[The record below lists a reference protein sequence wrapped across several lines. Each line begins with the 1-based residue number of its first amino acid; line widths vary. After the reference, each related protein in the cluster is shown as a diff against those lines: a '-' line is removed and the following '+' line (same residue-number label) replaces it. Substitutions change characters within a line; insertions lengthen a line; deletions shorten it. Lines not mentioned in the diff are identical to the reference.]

1 MQHLSYG
8 IRAGIFSALIL
19 TLWSFSSVAGV
30 MDDAPMSVGFSYVV
44 VAYGLLGLPQ
54 ILYGL
59 ALGFVASGW
68 SRALSAEVGE
78 HSLRRWLEEPEW
90 NRRAAAMLLL
100 LPVAIGGAAI
110 LVAGTHLTI
119 TSKFV
124 RAVFQAVGL
133 GAVTGGVLL
142 AGVALLPFLYAALSR
157 VIGLLFRGKVSES
170 SRAVTSILWAYGVGA
185 VFVLAAAYKYA
196 SGLQVWSPS
205 LLRMAVAG
213 SVLTPS
219 LIVALSRLDSKTA
232 FWRYGFPLAG
242 LIIAVVCAFFA
253 PKLAVSGPEM
263 RQVVFQDSHL
273 LAATARIIVPL
284 PGANDGGAVFAFA
297 DCDDES
303 DPRCKDAD
311 VKEIS
316 LSSKSHPARRSVAL
330 AIEAGKQ
337 SAVNQFQQTPKPPKN
352 LVFILIDTLRQDHLG
367 YAGYER
373 KTSPHIDQ
381 IASESV
387 VFLDTYAT
395 SPHTPRSIPP
405 MLFSQYAS
413 RMMWAGA
420 QYNYPR
426 VRPENLGLFEVLQE
440 RGWKNIGMTSHFY
453 FSERQGIRQ
462 GFDVWDNEGAGTIA
476 ESNDDIAAPRIWE
489 KLQPVISDLGR
500 QQREKGE
507 DSQPFSLFIHL
518 FEPHA
523 RWIAHSEFDFGKG
536 ETVRERHINSY
547 DSEIAYTDSYIAKIV
562 TKLKEEGLYD
572 NSILVISSDHGEAF
586 NEHGH
591 YFHGQTLY
599 NEVIKV
605 PLIVRVPGWNSRR
618 VEGPV
623 SIIDVAP
630 TVLDLMAVTIPPDF
644 AGISLTDI
652 MLGRS
657 EPPLRPLFAELL
669 PYTSFKEHIKT
680 VIYGQEKFIKNYTLG
695 LEEFYD
701 LAEDPGEQTN
711 LRTRQ
716 RERADK
722 LQEMLKEFA
731 Q

>member
-1 MQHLSYG
+1 MQHLSNG

-19 TLWSFSSVAGV
+19 TLWSFSSVAGAI
-30 MDDAPMSVGFSYVV
+30 DEAPMSVGFFYVV
-44 VAYGLLGLPQ
+44 AAYGLLGLPQ

-59 ALGFVASGW
+59 VLGAVIGSW
-68 SRALSAEVGE
+68 SRVLSVEVGA
-78 HSLRRWLEEPEW
+78 HSVGQWLEQPVW
-90 NRRAAAMLLL
+90 DRRAASMLLVV
-100 LPVAIGGAAI
+100 PVAIGVAAA
-110 LVAGTHLTI
+110 LVSGVHLAV

-133 GAVTGGVLL
+133 GAATGAVLL
-142 AGVALLPFLYAALSR
+142 GLLAVSPFLYVGLSR
-157 VIGLLFRGKVSES
+157 VVGLLFRGKEGEPA
-170 SRAVTSILWAYGVGA
+170 RAVKSVLWAYGVGA
-185 VFVLAAAYKYA
+185 VLVLAAGYKYA
-196 SGLQVWSPS
+196 SGLQVWSPAF
-205 LLRMAVAG
+205 LLMAISG
-213 SVLTPS
+213 LVLTPA
-219 LIVALSRLDSKTA
+219 LFVAQSRFDIKSM
-232 FWRYGFPLAG
+232 FWLYGLPLAG
-242 LIIAVVCAFFA
+242 LGIAVICAFAA
-253 PKLAVSGPEM
+253 PKLVVSGPEM
-263 RQVVFQDSHL
+263 RQVVFQESQL
-273 LAATARIIVPL
+273 LAAVARVVAPL
-284 PGANDGGAVFAFA
+284 PGADSGNVFAFG
-297 DCDDES
+297 DCEDEN
-303 DPRCKDAD
+303 DPNCQGA
-311 VKEIS
+311 VKEIE
-316 LSSKSHPARRSVAL
+316 LSSTAHPARRSVAL
-330 AIEAGKQ
+330 AIEAGNQ
-337 SAVNQFQQTPKPPKN
+337 ASVNKFQDIPKPPKN

-373 KTSPHIDQ
+373 NTSPTIDQ

-405 MLFSQYAS
+405 MFFSQYAS

-489 KLQPVISDLGR
+489 KLQPVISELG
-500 QQREKGE
+500 QEQREKGE
-507 DSQPFSLFIHL
+507 EAQPFSLFVHL

-523 RWIAHSEFDFGKG
+523 RWIAHKDFDFGKG
-536 ETVRERHINSY
+536 ETVRERHINAY
-547 DSEIAYTDSYIAKIV
+547 DSEIAYTDSYIAKIIAR
-562 TKLKEEGLYD
+562 LKEEGLYD

-586 NEHGH
+586 NEHGY

-605 PLIVRVPGWNSRR
+605 PLIVRVPGWYSRR
-618 VEGPV
+618 VTGSV
-623 SIIDVAP
+623 SIVDVAP
-630 TVLDLMAVTIPPDF
+630 TLLDLMSVTIPPDF
-644 AGISLTDI
+644 VGVSLTDV

-657 EPPLRPLFAELL
+657 EPPLRPVFAELL

-680 VIYGQEKFIKNYTLG
+680 VIYGTEKYIQNYTLG
-695 LEEFYD
+695 VEEFYD
-701 LAEDPGEQTN
+701 LAADPGEQTN
-711 LRTRQ
+711 LRTRE

-722 LQEMLKEFA
+722 LKAMLEEFA
-731 Q
+731 K